1 MKLSKSLKISNFAD
15 DNELLIQS
23 PYWTSL
29 VTCESVI
36 LTVISR
42 PMFNLETLAPS
53 LPPDSCLQVNF
64 RLSIWSPYEY
74 IFHSS
79 CSFTIFCGLED
90 FIWSDFWK
98 HLNYFFKLIRVSV
111 QLPLGFISYIFGRW
125 FTGFWGL
132 KN

>member
-15 DNELLIQS
+15 DNELLIHS

-42 PMFNLETLAPS
+42 PMFNFS
-53 LPPDSCLQVNF
+53 IPDSCLQVNF
-64 RLSIWSPYEY
+64 RLSVWSPYEY

-79 CSFTIFCGLED
+79 CSWFTIFWDLED

-98 HLNYFFKLIRVSV
+98 HLNYFFKLVRVSV
-111 QLPLGFISYIFGRW
+111 QLPLGFISHIFGRW